1 VLWILP
7 DFCTSGWR
15 SFVSSHTLEFFVNS
29 ISVAR
34 KILRHVDAPYVKRGR
49 LIYNE
54 EEPFVPPYS
63 EGGEHPFQRE
73 WQEAMIPST
82 CRVTRA
88 LALWPHR
95 CERPGAAT
103 KRLSRR
109 AAERPLTEAMGPMGP
124 VVRQCRASFLQN
136 TSRHCCKAS
145 VWLVPCM
152 TSASALH
159 ESSRRTDGAFRADEA
174 QRTIAARAM
183 V

>member
-1 VLWILP
+1 MLP

-73 WQEAMIPST
+73 WQEAHDSIDVPGHT
-82 CRVTRA
+82 CPCLVASSLRKA
-88 LALWPHR
+88 GCGHK
-95 CERPGAAT
+95 AT
-103 KRLSRR
+103 I
-109 AAERPLTEAMGPMGP
+109 AT
-124 VVRQCRASFLQN
+124 
-136 TSRHCCKAS
+136 
-145 VWLVPCM
+145 
-152 TSASALH
+152 
-159 ESSRRTDGAFRADEA
+159 SRRTAAHGGHAAHGACRSPVSRQFSAKHISALLHGVGLARSLHNE
-174 QRTIAARAM
+174 RECIARILAPDRRG
-183 V
+183 VSG